1 MVKGPSVSG
10 DPHEGKRLHTAISA
24 AALKLA
30 EIESD
35 TPTVSTGELL
45 AGLFRHARGKFSA
58 LKMERGMLL
67 HPTTP
72 LTTVLRPV
80 RPVLDR
86 NLATRVHSQIC
97 CRLRPIEHQC
107 PVGA

>member
-67 HPTTP
+67 HSFTASPDNPLNHGSSSSPTST
-72 LTTVLRPV
+72 
-80 RPVLDR
+80 
-86 NLATRVHSQIC
+86 
-97 CRLRPIEHQC
+97 
-107 PVGA
+107 

>member
-72 LTTVLRPV
+72 LTTVRS
-80 RPVLDR
+80 
-86 NLATRVHSQIC
+86 LATRVHSQIC